1 MTAVDIRRSGRRVG
15 GPLLGLVVGL
25 SLTLAEPRLQ
35 ATASVLLV
43 MLLGISHG
51 ASDHALAAD
60 VWRARIGRCWLPVFI
75 ALYLLLGAIVFL
87 LWQHAPQAMLAAFL
101 AVSAWHFSADG
112 ADGSAGTA
120 GRLQQAPD
128 WAARVA
134 YGLLPIAG
142 PALLHTGELG
152 RLLAPLLPSKG
163 DAQVFASALLP
174 VAGFAVIALLI
185 AVQRL
190 ARAGHAEGVLKLAA
204 VAVMTIGLPPLV
216 GFATYFCFI
225 HARKEMQ
232 QRCRLLSCSI
242 TAYHARF
249 VPTLV
254 GGVACIS
261 AACWLLPT
269 ATSAL
274 IVGLAALTFPHMLL
288 VPSASR

>member
-1 MTAVDIRRSGRRVG
+1 MTAVGIRRSGRSVG
-15 GPLLGLVVGL
+15 GPLLGLAVGL
-25 SLTLAEPRLQ
+25 LLTLTEPRLQ
-35 ATASVLLV
+35 AAASVLLV

-60 VWRARIGRCWLPVFI
+60 VWRARIGRCWLAVFV

-87 LWQHAPQAMLAAFL
+87 LWQYAPQSMLAPFL

-112 ADGSAGTA
+112 SDGNTGTA
-120 GRLQQAPD
+120 GSLQTAPD
-128 WAARVA
+128 RAARVA

-152 RLLAPLLPSKG
+152 RLLAPLLSSEE
-163 DAQVFASALLP
+163 DTQAFASALVP
-174 VAGFAVIALLI
+174 VAGFAVIALLV

-190 ARAGHAEGVLKLAA
+190 AKAGRTEGVLKLAA

-216 GFATYFCFI
+216 GFAIYFCFI

-249 VPTLV
+249 VPTIV
-254 GGVACIS
+254 GGVACIA

-274 IVGLAALTFPHMLL
+274 IAGLAALTFPHMLL